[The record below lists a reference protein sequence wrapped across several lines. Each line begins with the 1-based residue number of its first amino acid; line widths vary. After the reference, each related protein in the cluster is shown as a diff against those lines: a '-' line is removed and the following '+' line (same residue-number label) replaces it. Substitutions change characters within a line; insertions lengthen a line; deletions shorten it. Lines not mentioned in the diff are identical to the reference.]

1 MAKVGLDIGH
11 GRNTFPPSK
20 GVYRDDK
27 AYHEHTFNANVSIKM
42 ESILKRHGVQ
52 VIKGQEPFANDV
64 PLSTRINLYNRE
76 KVDLVWSTHANA
88 GVKSAS
94 GIGIFY
100 WYNNAPR
107 SKKLA
112 EFYVD
117 ELKNNGMD
125 LWGDGLFESIKGTWS
140 EYAICRD
147 TEMTAVLVENGFM
160 TNDKD
165 FELIFK
171 DPSYIEKIAVM
182 SCRAILR
189 YLGIAYKP
197 ESKPVDKPA
206 EKPTQKPEGDRKL
219 NLKNWQREEM
229 ARVYEL
235 AHKKGLFS
243 SDEHAQ
249 KIKKDE
255 MTVDDAIYLVTALA
269 GADLNGGKRV

>member
-20 GVYRDDK
+20 GVYKNGK

-42 ESILKRHGVQ
+42 ESILKRHGVE
-52 VIKGQEPFANDV
+52 VIMGQRPFANDV
-64 PLSTRINLYNRE
+64 PLSTRIDLYNRE
-76 KVDLVWSTHANA
+76 NVDLVWSNHANA
-88 GVKSAS
+88 GVSSAS

-100 WYNNAPR
+100 WYKNAPR
-107 SKKLA
+107 SQKLA
-112 EFYVD
+112 EYYVA

-140 EYAICRD
+140 EFAICRD
-147 TEMTAVLVENGFM
+147 TEMTAVLAENGFM
-160 TNDKD
+160 TNAKD
-165 FELIFK
+165 FELIFNN
-171 DPSYIEKIAVM
+171 PGYVEKVAVM

-197 ESKPVDKPA
+197 EVKPQPKP
-206 EKPTQKPEGDRKL
+206 EQKPQTEGDRKL
-219 NLKNWQREEM
+219 NLKDWQREEM

-235 AHKKGLFS
+235 AHEKGLFS

-269 GADLNGGKRV
+269 GAQLNGGERV